1 MTVVSGVKVAM
12 IPSGANAPRWAR
24 ANIAS
29 RCAAADSQP
38 RADTH
43 GGASPACRRPSTP
56 VTVNMMVGMAEAR
69 NVSHSPRQPSATGPA
84 INGGPDQVRML
95 PTG

>member
-1 MTVVSGVKVAM
+1 MTVVSGAKVAM

-43 GGASPACRRPSTP
+43 GGDSLACRRPSTAA
-56 VTVNMMVGMAEAR
+56 TVNMMVGGAEAR
-69 NVSHSPRQPSATGPA
+69 NVNDSPRWPTAMTAGDASPA
-84 INGGPDQVRML
+84 AA
-95 PTG
+95 